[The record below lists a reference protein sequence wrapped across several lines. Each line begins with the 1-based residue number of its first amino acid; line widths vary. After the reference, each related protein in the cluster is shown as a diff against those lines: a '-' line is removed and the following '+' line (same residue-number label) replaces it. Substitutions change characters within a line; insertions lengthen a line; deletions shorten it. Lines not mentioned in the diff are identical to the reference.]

1 MVRLKDLKDLTM
13 LRTLVSLLVASAFSA
28 QAATDLKPQ
37 TEPAIKTI
45 QPQMLQWRRHF
56 HQYPELSN
64 REVNTAK
71 KVAEHLK
78 SLGLEVQSGI
88 AHHGVLGV
96 LKGAKPGPTVA
107 LRADMDAL
115 PVTEQVDLPFASKVR
130 STFNGQEVGVMH
142 ACGHDAH
149 TAMLMATASVLTQ
162 LKSQIAGTIL
172 FVFQPAEEGPP
183 AGEEGGA
190 KLMLK
195 EGVFAQYKPDAIFGL
210 HVWPGPAGQLQVKS
224 EGIMAAADSFNI
236 TVKGKQVHGSSPWRG
251 VDPIAVTGQLIT
263 ALHQIPARQLDVTQA
278 PAVLSVGQV
287 HGGVRW
293 NIIPD
298 EVKLEGTVR
307 TFDPQMRE
315 QLLEKMQHTS
325 EHIAAASG
333 ATAQFHHHGFAAVTW
348 NDATLTEWAMPTLQ
362 WAAGKAGVAP
372 IKPITAS
379 EDFSFFQQ
387 EVPGVFFFLGIAPDN
402 TPVDQTAPNHSPYF
416 QVNEKALENGVRALT
431 GLALDYL
438 ANPAKTDK
446 KS

>member
-1 MVRLKDLKDLTM
+1 MH
-13 LRTLVSLLVASAFSA
+13 RTLASLLLVSTFST
-28 QAATDLKPQ
+28 QAAIDLKPQ
-37 TEPAIKTI
+37 TESAIKAI
-45 QPQMLQWRRHF
+45 QPQMLEWRRHF

-78 SLGLEVQSGI
+78 SLGLEVQTGL

-149 TAMLMATASVLTQ
+149 TAILMATASVLTQ
-162 LKSQIAGTIL
+162 LKSQLAGTIL

-195 EGVFAQYKPDAIFGL
+195 EGVFAKYKPDAIFGL

-236 TVKGKQVHGSSPWRG
+236 TVKGQQVHGSSPWRG

-298 EVKLEGTVR
+298 EVKLEGTIR

-315 QLLEKMQHTS
+315 QLLQKMQHLS
-325 EHIAAASG
+325 LIHI
-333 ATAQFHHHGFAAVTW
+333 
-348 NDATLTEWAMPTLQ
+348 
-362 WAAGKAGVAP
+362 
-372 IKPITAS
+372 
-379 EDFSFFQQ
+379 
-387 EVPGVFFFLGIAPDN
+387 
-402 TPVDQTAPNHSPYF
+402 
-416 QVNEKALENGVRALT
+416 
-431 GLALDYL
+431 
-438 ANPAKTDK
+438 
-446 KS
+446 

>member
-1 MVRLKDLKDLTM
+1 M
-13 LRTLVSLLVASAFSA
+13 LRTLVSLLVAGVFSA
-28 QAATDLKPQ
+28 QASTDLKPQ
-37 TEPAIKTI
+37 TESAIQSI

-78 SLGLEVQSGI
+78 SLGLEVQTGI

-315 QLLEKMQHTS
+315 QLLEKMRHTS

>member
-1 MVRLKDLKDLTM
+1 M
-13 LRTLVSLLVASAFSA
+13 LRTLVSLLVAGVFSA
-28 QAATDLKPQ
+28 QASTDLKPQ
-37 TEPAIKTI
+37 TESAIQSI

-78 SLGLEVQSGI
+78 SLGLEVQTGI

-96 LKGAKPGPTVA
+96 LKGTKPGPTVA

-149 TAMLMATASVLTQ
+149 IAMLMATASVLTQ
-162 LKSQIAGTIL
+162 LKSQLAGTIL

-195 EGVFAQYKPDAIFGL
+195 EGIFAKYKPDAIFGL

>member
-333 ATAQFHHHGFAAVTW
+333 ATAEFHHHGFAAVTW

>member
-1 MVRLKDLKDLTM
+1 M

-37 TEPAIKTI
+37 TESAIKTI

-333 ATAQFHHHGFAAVTW
+333 ATAEFHHHGFAAVTW

>member
-1 MVRLKDLKDLTM
+1 MRCAVFALTM
-13 LRTLVSLLVASAFSA
+13 LALPAVAA
-28 QAATDLKPQ
+28 DLKPQ
-37 TEPAIKTI
+37 TETAIAAI
-45 QPQMLQWRRHF
+45 QPQLIEWRRHF

-71 KVAEHLK
+71 TVATHLK
-78 SLGLEVQSGI
+78 SLGLEVRTGI

-96 LKGAKPGPTVA
+96 LKGKKPGPVVA

-115 PVTEQVDLPFASKVR
+115 PVTEMVNLPFASKVR
-130 STFNGQEVGVMH
+130 SQFNGQEVGVMH

-149 TAMLMATASVLTQ
+149 TAILMAVASVLAPLQ
-162 LKSQIAGTIL
+162 DELSGTIL

-195 EGVFAQYKPDAIFGL
+195 EGVFAEHQPDAIFGL

-224 EGIMAAADSFNI
+224 EGIMAAADSFSI

-251 VDPIAVTGQLIT
+251 IDPVAVTGQLIT

-315 QLLEKMQHTS
+315 QLLQKMQHTAQ
-325 EHIAAASG
+325 HIAAASG
-333 ATAQFHHHGFAAVTW
+333 ASAEFHQHGFAAVTW
-348 NDATLTEWAMPTLQ
+348 NDPALTEWAMPSLR
-362 WAAGKAGVAP
+362 WAARDAGVTTT
-372 IKPITAS
+372 KPITAS

-387 EVPGVFFFLGIAPDN
+387 QVPGVYFFLGIAPEH
-402 TPVDQTAPNHSPYF
+402 TALDQVAPNHSPYF
-416 QVNEKALENGVRALT
+416 AVNEAALQNGVRALT
-431 GLALDYL
+431 ALALDYL
-438 ANPAKTDK
+438 QQPARERTN
-446 KS
+446 

>member
-1 MVRLKDLKDLTM
+1 M

-333 ATAQFHHHGFAAVTW
+333 ATAEFHHHGFAAVTW